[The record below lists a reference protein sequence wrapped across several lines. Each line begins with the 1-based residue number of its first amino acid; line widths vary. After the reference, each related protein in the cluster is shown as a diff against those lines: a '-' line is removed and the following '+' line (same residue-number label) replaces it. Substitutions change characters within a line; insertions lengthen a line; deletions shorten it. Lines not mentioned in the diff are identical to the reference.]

1 MIDMTLVGNTAYN
14 NEPYILTARHNI
26 DIDGNGLISFEEENA
41 LSLMQ
46 LRFFHESGQ
55 CPHPYLPPQVDI
67 GYTFVNA
74 SLIAEN
80 PNTDMV
86 LLKINNADLNTRFYF
101 AGWKANSHIPYELY
115 SLSHPEALSMKI
127 SKSNDPSTNSTQF
140 SESGVTIPAHH
151 AYKLRWDAGC
161 VSGGSSGGPY
171 FDGNGFV
178 IGTHTGSGPTLF
190 GKRYYGGRLSHAWS
204 ALGQILDPINN
215 GSILSHNGRRPHSVT
230 GPVLLCG
237 TGTYHFEY
245 LSTGIDTNEITWSV
259 PAFSAT
265 GTGTKATIYVTG
277 NEEPGRWWI
286 TFSSPRQ
293 NGGEIT
299 LTKEFVLSGLD
310 LSPYT
315 NVQVYDTEDIPVPM
329 EYGVFMLD
337 LNEEYRLYA
346 STYTGSPFYAPVT
359 NWNWNIP
366 IDWELL
372 SNDPSFSEIRIKTPS
387 EISPLMLRQGDP
399 ATVDVFDNYCQIWN
413 YSAGWA
419 NYGYKA
425 PPPEGFVFAFS
436 PNPILN
442 TIHIKRISKE
452 VAHAASWIILT
463 AENSGIK
470 IPEEETLVRILNEHG
485 LVYEK
490 RYNLKEISIELGT
503 LPQGLYFIHVFA
515 GEEVFRGKFIKDRY
529 DMAQKERPK
538 IEPY

>member
-1 MIDMTLVGNTAYN
+1 
-14 NEPYILTARHNI
+14 
-26 DIDGNGLISFEEENA
+26 
-41 LSLMQ
+41 LSRLAI
-46 LRFFHESGQ
+46 F
-55 CPHPYLPPQVDI
+55 
-67 GYTFVNA
+67 N
-74 SLIAEN
+74 
-80 PNTDMV
+80 
-86 LLKINNADLNTRFYF
+86 
-101 AGWKANSHIPYELY
+101 
-115 SLSHPEALSMKI
+115 KI
-127 SKSNDPSTNSTQF
+127 SSAWTGGGAPENRLKDWLDPSNTGIQYQN
-140 SESGVTIPAHH
+140 
-151 AYKLRWDAGC
+151 
-161 VSGGSSGGPY
+161 GG
-171 FDGNGFV
+171 
-178 IGTHTGSGPTLF
+178 
-190 GKRYYGGRLSHAWS
+190 
-204 ALGQILDPINN
+204 
-215 GSILSHNGRRPHSVT
+215 RPHSIT

-237 TGTYHFEY
+237 PGTYHFEY

-419 NYGYKA
+419 NYGYNA

-442 TIHIKRISKE
+442 TIYIKRISKE
-452 VAHAASWIILT
+452 MASKQSWIVLE
-463 AENSGIK
+463 AEKSGMK
-470 IPEEETLVRILNEHG
+470 LSSDEYLVRILNERG
-485 LVYEK
+485 LFFEK
-490 RYNLKEISIELGT
+490 RYRTDEFSLDLSSLSEGT
-503 LPQGLYFIHVFA
+503 YFIHVLV
-515 GEEVFRGKFIKDRY
+515 GEAVFRGKFIKERQEFEVSQSG
-529 DMAQKERPK
+529 QK
-538 IEPY
+538 